1 MIHSGEFLSTCRSI
15 PIFISI
21 CLQMMAKEFQLF
33 QQGRSKKNT
42 DTLAIDDSNQII
54 TKNK

>member
-1 MIHSGEFLSTCRSI
+1 
-15 PIFISI
+15 
-21 CLQMMAKEFQLF
+21 MMAKEFQLF